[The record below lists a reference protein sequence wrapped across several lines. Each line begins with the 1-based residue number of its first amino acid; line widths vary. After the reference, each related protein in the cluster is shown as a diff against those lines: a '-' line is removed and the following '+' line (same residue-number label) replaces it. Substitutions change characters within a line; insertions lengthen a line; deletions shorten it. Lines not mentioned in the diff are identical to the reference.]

1 MNIFTFNDSQLCY
14 MYYVVIEVGLERT
27 CYQVSEDV
35 GAVNVCAVIKF
46 YSSNV
51 NCPVPF
57 SFDIKLST
65 GDGSAGNK
73 MYTL

>member
-1 MNIFTFNDSQLCY
+1 M
-14 MYYVVIEVGLERT
+14 IEVGLERSF
-27 CYQVSEDV
+27 YQVSEDV

-46 YSSNV
+46 YNSNV

-57 SFDIKLST
+57 FFDIKLST